1 MGPSGA
7 TKAATPVSQA
17 GASPTSQSSSQLPPS
32 SSAKAASPQA
42 GATTQKP
49 PPPSPAKSQS
59 PAPPQAGATPPKS
72 PPPSPAKSPSPV
84 SQASATETSAA
95 AEPQIP
101 TASPAKPPLPAPP
114 SPTSQ
119 SAAPSP
125 SSSQSASTSS
135 AKSPPLSSLSAS
147 PSPPAPSPSASA
159 ASASPPEAE
168 ALVKYYK
175 KLELPKDLDTK
186 NYRNEIVEEMKINNF
201 PINYKSFKKYS
212 TSNINP
218 ITVQCIVL
226 CKNKKDNG
234 FTKCGFKNTHIKL
247 KKENYNN
254 LALVGN
260 KKNKLDK
267 FENIPGTFTICTK
280 HFKEFLGIKMKYS
293 KSINKIIMTA
303 AKNFNKDDFVCGN
316 DFLDIS
322 QFLPYYKID
331 NKLANVIV
339 DKDQSKIIAKKEIK
353 EGEELI
359 LFLPN

>member
-1 MGPSGA
+1 MKG
-7 TKAATPVSQA
+7 
-17 GASPTSQSSSQLPPS
+17 
-32 SSAKAASPQA
+32 
-42 GATTQKP
+42 
-49 PPPSPAKSQS
+49 
-59 PAPPQAGATPPKS
+59 
-72 PPPSPAKSPSPV
+72 
-84 SQASATETSAA
+84 
-95 AEPQIP
+95 
-101 TASPAKPPLPAPP
+101 
-114 SPTSQ
+114 
-119 SAAPSP
+119 
-125 SSSQSASTSS
+125 
-135 AKSPPLSSLSAS
+135 
-147 PSPPAPSPSASA
+147 
-159 ASASPPEAE
+159 
-168 ALVKYYK
+168 
-175 KLELPKDLDTK
+175 K
-186 NYRNEIVEEMKINNF
+186 NF
-201 PINYKSFKKYS
+201 TINYKSFKNYS

-218 ITVQCIVL
+218 DTVECIVL

-254 LALVGN
+254 VFNSNEN
-260 KKNKLDK
+260 KKNKL
-267 FENIPGTFTICTK
+267 ENIPDTFTICTK

>member
-1 MGPSGA
+1 VSQSGA
-7 TKAATPVSQA
+7 
-17 GASPTSQSSSQLPPS
+17 
-32 SSAKAASPQA
+32 
-42 GATTQKP
+42 
-49 PPPSPAKSQS
+49 SPAKS
-59 PAPPQAGATPPKS
+59 
-72 PPPSPAKSPSPV
+72 
-84 SQASATETSAA
+84 
-95 AEPQIP
+95 
-101 TASPAKPPLPAPP
+101 
-114 SPTSQ
+114 
-119 SAAPSP
+119 
-125 SSSQSASTSS
+125 
-135 AKSPPLSSLSAS
+135 
-147 PSPPAPSPSASA
+147 
-159 ASASPPEAE
+159 ASPPKEE

-186 NYRNEIVEEMKINNF
+186 NYRNKIVEEMKINNF

-247 KKENYNN
+247 KNENYNN

>member
-1 MGPSGA
+1 MKG
-7 TKAATPVSQA
+7 
-17 GASPTSQSSSQLPPS
+17 
-32 SSAKAASPQA
+32 
-42 GATTQKP
+42 
-49 PPPSPAKSQS
+49 
-59 PAPPQAGATPPKS
+59 
-72 PPPSPAKSPSPV
+72 
-84 SQASATETSAA
+84 
-95 AEPQIP
+95 
-101 TASPAKPPLPAPP
+101 
-114 SPTSQ
+114 
-119 SAAPSP
+119 
-125 SSSQSASTSS
+125 
-135 AKSPPLSSLSAS
+135 
-147 PSPPAPSPSASA
+147 
-159 ASASPPEAE
+159 
-168 ALVKYYK
+168 
-175 KLELPKDLDTK
+175 K
-186 NYRNEIVEEMKINNF
+186 NF
-201 PINYKSFKKYS
+201 TINYKSFKNYS

-218 ITVQCIVL
+218 DTVECIVL

-267 FENIPGTFTICTK
+267 FENIPCTFTICTK